1 MSAQDFAQLV
11 EGGRESL
18 LRQVESIVVDAHRR
32 WYESLGKT
40 WSEPVAYQWLHY
52 EDPDPISRL
61 RVAVQRLSAA
71 EVAFSDAPVARAELE
86 AGRVRKGRAAG
97 LETYPP
103 GDPPGGPDAETQQA
117 EDHDAAEN
125 A

>member
-1 MSAQDFAQLV
+1 M
-11 EGGRESL
+11 

-40 WSEPVAYQWLHY
+40 WSEPVAYHWLHY

-86 AGRVRKGRAAG
+86 ARRVRKGRAAG

-117 EDHDAAEN
+117 QDHDAAEN